1 MPEDKEKDINEV
13 ISEATMDS
21 ERERVRKK
29 IKKRVVFSVIFMVVL
44 IGVLLY
50 LTIVGIKNLVE
61 LTKNETNEEI
71 SKTVYEIS
79 AEVYDENGRGETI
92 STRVKEYIGQIES
105 DLLDLGYTVSRVVL
119 PQEKAREID
128 IYLKDRTMYFKV
140 NIDRGTAVSAED
152 MIRTLKYIEGNGI
165 EGVSYVDV
173 RVEGKAFYK

>member
-1 MPEDKEKDINEV
+1 MKNSEKWITKEIYYDGSTYQCKMTQHGVMLIVLSVYDYEIGDKE
-13 ISEATMDS
+13 
-21 ERERVRKK
+21 
-29 IKKRVVFSVIFMVVL
+29 
-44 IGVLLY
+44 
-50 LTIVGIKNLVE
+50 
-61 LTKNETNEEI
+61 ETAESI
-71 SKTVYEIS
+71 ITDHKLGY
-79 AEVYDENGRGETI
+79 EVYDENGRGETI
-92 STRVKEYIGQIES
+92 STREKGYIGQIES